1 MPDDSNGRLSV
12 ISIDVHL
19 TPGSEIQEFLDEP
32 ARALRNIHGLDDEGR
47 GAPPSEVSSGRS
59 LGRCSGAGATAE

>member
-19 TPGSEIQEFLDEP
+19 TPGSEIQEFLDEAGPRP
-32 ARALRNIHGLDDEGR
+32 AKYPRPR
-47 GAPPSEVSSGRS
+47 
-59 LGRCSGAGATAE
+59 